1 MGMKIDH
8 CTTCLQRCG
17 VCCQQT
23 GLIIWAQLDGLD
35 LWSISSGTIQ
45 LAQANHL
52 YSCLCCLVLLMR
64 SCLLY
69 AASQQVFIE
78 WPWRQQQLSVQS
90 GGGEYR
96 ESLAVGGVV
105 PNTSLLRRLAPTRGL
120 ELMMSCGV
128 TGFRFIL
135 APLSLKL
142 EGLLKYLWLD
152 SLGWQKR
159 GEQSKIKSEECDRD
173 YVKVI
178 PTPRRGAKL
187 IMMLLTEQLA
197 QIS

>member
-1 MGMKIDH
+1 MEQYSWRRP
-8 CTTCLQRCG
+8 TTSTAVL
-17 VCCQQT
+17 VV
-23 GLIIWAQLDGLD
+23 W
-35 LWSISSGTIQ
+35 ISWCAFAWYTQ
-45 LAQANHL
+45 P
-52 YSCLCCLVLLMR
+52 
-64 SCLLY
+64 
-69 AASQQVFIE
+69 ASQQVFIE

-128 TGFRFIL
+128 TGFRFFL
-135 APLSLKL
+135 ALPWLKL

-152 SLGWQKR
+152 SIGIGWQKR

-173 YVKVI
+173 YSESDSNSKKEE
-178 PTPRRGAKL
+178 PSL
-187 IMMLLTEQLA
+187 
-197 QIS
+197 

>member
-1 MGMKIDH
+1 M
-8 CTTCLQRCG
+8 L
-17 VCCQQT
+17 
-23 GLIIWAQLDGLD
+23 
-35 LWSISSGTIQ
+35 

-52 YSCLCCLVLLMR
+52 YSCLGCLVLLVR

-128 TGFRFIL
+128 MGFRFFL
-135 APLSLKL
+135 ASLLLKP
-142 EGLLKYLWLD
+142 ELLKYLWLD
-152 SLGWQKR
+152 SIGIGWQK
-159 GEQSKIKSEECDRD
+159 
-173 YVKVI
+173 
-178 PTPRRGAKL
+178 
-187 IMMLLTEQLA
+187 
-197 QIS
+197 

>member
-1 MGMKIDH
+1 MVLTCGAFQEEQYSWRRP
-8 CTTCLQRCG
+8 TTSTA
-17 VCCQQT
+17 V
-23 GLIIWAQLDGLD
+23 
-35 LWSISSGTIQ
+35 
-45 LAQANHL
+45 LAVWFSWCALACYTQP
-52 YSCLCCLVLLMR
+52 
-64 SCLLY
+64 
-69 AASQQVFIE
+69 ASKQVFIE

-135 APLSLKL
+135 APLSFKL

-152 SLGWQKR
+152 SIGIGWQKR

-173 YVKVI
+173 YSESD
-178 PTPRRGAKL
+178 PTPRRRNKL
-187 IMMLLTEQLA
+187 TMMLVTQQLA

>member
-1 MGMKIDH
+1 
-8 CTTCLQRCG
+8 
-17 VCCQQT
+17 
-23 GLIIWAQLDGLD
+23 
-35 LWSISSGTIQ
+35 
-45 LAQANHL
+45 
-52 YSCLCCLVLLMR
+52 MR

-120 ELMMSCGV
+120 EIIMSCGV
-128 TGFRFIL
+128 TGFRFFL

-173 YVKVI
+173 YSESD
-178 PTPRRGAKL
+178 PTPRRRSKAYND
-187 IMMLLTEQLA
+187 A
-197 QIS
+197 ISTNILWTW

>member
-1 MGMKIDH
+1 MGMKINYFKS
-8 CTTCLQRCG
+8 CLQRCG

-35 LWSISSGTIQ
+35 LWSISSGTMQ

-52 YSCLCCLVLLMR
+52 YSCLGCLVFLVR

-105 PNTSLLRRLAPTRGL
+105 PNTSLLRRLGRPPGCPRSSTGNSRGRIASSAGIVSSSSITANTQQHFAAPRQ
-120 ELMMSCGV
+120 
-128 TGFRFIL
+128 
-135 APLSLKL
+135 P
-142 EGLLKYLWLD
+142 
-152 SLGWQKR
+152 
-159 GEQSKIKSEECDRD
+159 
-173 YVKVI
+173 
-178 PTPRRGAKL
+178 P
-187 IMMLLTEQLA
+187 QLPHN
-197 QIS
+197 IR

>member
-1 MGMKIDH
+1 M
-8 CTTCLQRCG
+8 
-17 VCCQQT
+17 
-23 GLIIWAQLDGLD
+23 IIWAQLDGLD
-35 LWSISSGTIQ
+35 LWSISSGTVL

-52 YSCLCCLVLLMR
+52 YSCLLLVR

-120 ELMMSCGV
+120 EIMMSCGV
-128 TGFRFIL
+128 MGFMFF
-135 APLSLKL
+135 LSSLLLKL
-142 EGLLKYLWLD
+142 EGLLKYL
-152 SLGWQKR
+152 
-159 GEQSKIKSEECDRD
+159 
-173 YVKVI
+173 
-178 PTPRRGAKL
+178 
-187 IMMLLTEQLA
+187 
-197 QIS
+197 

>member
-1 MGMKIDH
+1 M
-8 CTTCLQRCG
+8 L
-17 VCCQQT
+17 
-23 GLIIWAQLDGLD
+23 
-35 LWSISSGTIQ
+35 

-52 YSCLCCLVLLMR
+52 YSCLGCLVLLVR
-64 SCLLY
+64 SCLLC

-120 ELMMSCGV
+120 ELMMSSGV
-128 TGFRFIL
+128 TGLRFFL
-135 APLSLKL
+135 APLSLKI

-152 SLGWQKR
+152 SIGIGWQK
-159 GEQSKIKSEECDRD
+159 
-173 YVKVI
+173 
-178 PTPRRGAKL
+178 
-187 IMMLLTEQLA
+187 
-197 QIS
+197 